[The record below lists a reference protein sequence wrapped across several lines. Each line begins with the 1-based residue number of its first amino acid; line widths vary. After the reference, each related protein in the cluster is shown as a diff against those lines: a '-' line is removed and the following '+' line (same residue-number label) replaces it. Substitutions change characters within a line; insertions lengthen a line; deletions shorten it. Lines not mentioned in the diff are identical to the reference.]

1 MHDFNGFRLGFSA
14 PTFTAYQ
21 QPMPDNKHLRPL
33 KEQLGTGWFLYC
45 GSRHHFGKSVRYAG
59 SIGNEPYLLVDGQ

>member
-1 MHDFNGFRLGFSA
+1 MLDFNGFRLGFSA

-33 KEQLGTGWFLYC
+33 KEQMGTGWFLYL
-45 GSRHHFGKSVRYAG
+45 GRGNSVRHSSRGG
-59 SIGNEPYLLVDGQ
+59 SCTLRHRA